1 MKAAIFFIL
10 STILL
15 RAPLVL
21 AEPIDSTKSQPEQWQ
36 KFHAS
41 LGIFNMY
48 GQRVATLVEGWKVAG
63 LYQVRWNAANAPSG
77 IYFYRLQAAGLVE
90 TRRMFLIK

>member
-1 MKAAIFFIL
+1 
-10 STILL
+10 
-15 RAPLVL
+15 
-21 AEPIDSTKSQPEQWQ
+21 
-36 KFHAS
+36 
-41 LGIFNMY
+41 
-48 GQRVATLVEGWKVAG
+48 VEGWKVAG